1 MVLRVP
7 TLADMTPLFALPMHL
22 FLPVRFLPVRF
33 LPFPLVAASRLAVP
47 VRLLVPMLVAG
58 AVAVP
63 LGPVLGLAAQ
73 GAPVDLLSRMSSLF
87 RLSHLPSRLTVLVP
101 PNPAHQALVH
111 QVVLVGCPAKVAS
124 MACQAVGSGPA
135 GAARAVVVAG
145 HGLTAR
151 LSDVTLTPN
160 TGSLPGGQVL
170 QNLMNGLGGWA
181 LALAL
186 VGLVIGAA
194 AWALGS
200 HGQNYQQSYVGRRAV
215 LISGLA
221 ALLIGAGP
229 AIVNFFF
236 HAGQGVH

>member
-1 MVLRVP
+1 MVPDAVSPLRAVSAIP
-7 TLADMTPLFALPMHL
+7 LMSPSGGLGRSLTPVVH
-22 FLPVRFLPVRF
+22 
-33 LPFPLVAASRLAVP
+33 AVT
-47 VRLLVPMLVAG
+47 VRL
-58 AVAVP
+58 
-63 LGPVLGLAAQ
+63 
-73 GAPVDLLSRMSSLF
+73 VDVQLD
-87 RLSHLPSRLTVLVP
+87 PDT
-101 PNPAHQALVH
+101 NA
-111 QVVLVGCPAKVAS
+111 
-124 MACQAVGSGPA
+124 
-135 GAARAVVVAG
+135 
-145 HGLTAR
+145 
-151 LSDVTLTPN
+151 
-160 TGSLPGGQVL
+160 LPGGQLL
-170 QNLMNGLGGWA
+170 QNLMNGVGGWA